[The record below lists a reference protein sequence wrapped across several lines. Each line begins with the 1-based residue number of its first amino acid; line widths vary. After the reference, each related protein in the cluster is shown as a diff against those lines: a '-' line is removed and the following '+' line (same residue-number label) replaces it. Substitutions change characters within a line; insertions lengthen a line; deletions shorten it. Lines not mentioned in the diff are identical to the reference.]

1 MVSINNFICVSLNC
15 QLFKLIPGFL
25 PVFLLCV
32 HYLKLSFQGFYLSV
46 STSSKV
52 SRNRYKKNCLRVT
65 RAISVYT
72 LRNLLGGQGD
82 IGIPGVFVPNI
93 NINLG
98 IHICGRENSYFFWA
112 ATALVNIRPHE
123 RKDIWLDHPAK
134 GCNHCAVTGHCVYHV
149 FLLATIN

>member
-1 MVSINNFICVSLNC
+1 MLSINNFISVSLNC

-25 PVFLLCV
+25 PVFLLSV
-32 HYLKLSFQGFYLSV
+32 HYLKLSFQSFYLSV

-52 SRNRYKKNCLRVT
+52 SRNRYKKNYDQRVT

-72 LRNLLGGQGD
+72 LRNLIGGQGD

-98 IHICGRENSYFFWA
+98 IHICGRENSYFFGRQLPW
-112 ATALVNIRPHE
+112 
-123 RKDIWLDHPAK
+123 
-134 GCNHCAVTGHCVYHV
+134 
-149 FLLATIN
+149 